1 MGALVGNERSTT
13 SGSGTGPAHA
23 RSGNH
28 LVKIFVGI
36 AFSGVFL
43 YLALQHI
50 EWNEFSTA
58 LKGAR
63 YSYLVPVI
71 ALSLFGHYLRAYR
84 WSFMLRHVKK
94 IGTPRLFSAT
104 MIGYMANNL
113 LPARLGELVRAYAL
127 GRIEGISTSSA
138 FATIVYERIVDVF
151 ALLVLLWIS
160 LIHHTGVKWLQTGGY
175 WILAANVLLLLLLF
189 VFKWKS
195 DQAVLLI
202 EKICRRLPSGIGS
215 RISAVCSSFLE
226 GLEVLS
232 DRRALPAVILTSI
245 PVWLM
250 ALLAVYVCFGALSLD
265 LPYLAS
271 VLLIVLI
278 SLGSMIPSAPAFI
291 GTTQYACVLGL
302 GLFGVSKASALAFSV
317 IYHATQF
324 LPVTVLGFFYLWRN
338 HIHLGEITRGG
349 DDEKK

>member
-1 MGALVGNERSTT
+1 MGKARNIAARGG
-13 SGSGTGPAHA
+13 SGSTPGG
-23 RSGNH
+23 SGNH
-28 LVKIFVGI
+28 LVKVSLGI
-36 AFSGVFL
+36 AFSAVFL

-50 EWNEFSTA
+50 EWNEFATA
-58 LKGAR
+58 LKAAR
-63 YSYLVPVI
+63 YSYLAPVI

-84 WSFMLRHVKK
+84 WRFMLRHVKNVR
-94 IGTPRLFSAT
+94 TSRLFSAT

-151 ALLVLLWIS
+151 ALLVLLWIA

-175 WILAANVLLLLLLF
+175 WILAANVLLLLVLF
-189 VFKWKS
+189 LFKRKS
-195 DQAVLLI
+195 DHAVRLI
-202 EKICRRLPSGIGS
+202 EKACGLLPGGIGS
-215 RISAVCSSFLE
+215 RVSSMCVAFLE

-250 ALLAVYVCFGALSLD
+250 ALLAVYTCFGALSLD

-324 LPVTVLGFFYLWRN
+324 LPVTILGFFFLWRN
-338 HIHLGEITRGG
+338 HIHLGEIARGG
-349 DDEKK
+349 DGEK